1 MKMSSKENNDI
12 AGLINARARP
22 IMDLVDEL
30 RAMGVDKDVPIPQI
44 AVMGDQSSGKSSVLE
59 ALSGIS
65 FPRGAGLVTRC
76 PTQVNM
82 SRGSIWRA
90 EISCPARP
98 NIHHVLTEAEQES
111 IPNIIED
118 ITNELATVDGGFPD
132 WKDQNNYIVVSVT
145 SAACPDLTIIDLP
158 GLVRTTTTGQDKSVI
173 DIVDSMLNHFLKQP
187 RTCILAVLPANVD
200 LALSEILERA
210 EKVDPTGR
218 RTIGVLTKPD
228 LVDRG
233 GETEVIS
240 VLRNIKKPLQH
251 GYFMLKNRSQEE
263 LNNKMNLADARKSE
277 AAYFASSPYQ
287 DVAQDHLGINALAAA
302 LSDLLVQQIQE
313 SLPAIKIEVN
323 EALKTAEDE
332 LLGLGD
338 APPDSP
344 LAQKIK
350 YSSVVS
356 DILNDLRALMSG
368 SDATGISNRNILN
381 DDRIARKKFVD
392 EILGTKPGFNGEN
405 DLFESQV
412 TDVGTGTLN
421 EGVVEKKV
429 GDTCDK
435 RCSWNNKKST
445 THLGATMTHS
455 YSTKGCVESKVS
467 KYHVYFRGELCNLIE
482 ERRGRELP
490 GFMNFKVFSSLM
502 SDYVRRWV
510 KPATL
515 YQEKVKQIMSA
526 AVTSLTDKH
535 AQSWQNLSFL
545 INLQLQN
552 FLEENQKKVLQRL
565 ERLIIQECSPSTE
578 NHYLWDTINKIRN
591 ERIEKMIQGMSEA
604 TVYSN
609 ARTLCEGHVKK
620 TEVIALL
627 KSKLEG
633 DASNE
638 SQEVQDMIDMLSAY
652 WKLAMKRYVDHVAM
666 IITDLFTHK
675 DLVQDVEKIFQNH
688 QFKINDKELAN
699 LFSQTKRM
707 KKKRNELEKRVA
719 TMQRASI
726 RLSQGI
732 CSE

>member
-1 MKMSSKENNDI
+1 
-12 AGLINARARP
+12 
-22 IMDLVDEL
+22 
-30 RAMGVDKDVPIPQI
+30 
-44 AVMGDQSSGKSSVLE
+44 
-59 ALSGIS
+59 
-65 FPRGAGLVTRC
+65 
-76 PTQVNM
+76 
-82 SRGSIWRA
+82 
-90 EISCPARP
+90 
-98 NIHHVLTEAEQES
+98 
-111 IPNIIED
+111 
-118 ITNELATVDGGFPD
+118 
-132 WKDQNNYIVVSVT
+132 
-145 SAACPDLTIIDLP
+145 
-158 GLVRTTTTGQDKSVI
+158 
-173 DIVDSMLNHFLKQP
+173 
-187 RTCILAVLPANVD
+187 
-200 LALSEILERA
+200 
-210 EKVDPTGR
+210 
-218 RTIGVLTKPD
+218 
-228 LVDRG
+228 
-233 GETEVIS
+233 
-240 VLRNIKKPLQH
+240 
-251 GYFMLKNRSQEE
+251 
-263 LNNKMNLADARKSE
+263 
-277 AAYFASSPYQ
+277 
-287 DVAQDHLGINALAAA
+287 
-302 LSDLLVQQIQE
+302 
-313 SLPAIKIEVN
+313 
-323 EALKTAEDE
+323 
-332 LLGLGD
+332 
-338 APPDSP
+338 
-344 LAQKIK
+344 
-350 YSSVVS
+350 
-356 DILNDLRALMSG
+356 
-368 SDATGISNRNILN
+368 
-381 DDRIARKKFVD
+381 
-392 EILGTKPGFNGEN
+392 
-405 DLFESQV
+405 
-412 TDVGTGTLN
+412 
-421 EGVVEKKV
+421 
-429 GDTCDK
+429 
-435 RCSWNNKKST
+435 
-445 THLGATMTHS
+445 
-455 YSTKGCVESKVS
+455 
-467 KYHVYFRGELCNLIE
+467 
-482 ERRGRELP
+482 
-490 GFMNFKVFSSLM
+490 M